1 MTIIHSHLLTTI
13 LINILLKYTFLKSN
27 VGPTGS
33 AVGSAP
39 KFLVESMV
47 ESAVDWPPNP
57 CRVDWGGS
65 AMGSALISMSGGWR
79 CRQWDRLPIPCRV
92 DGGIGNGI
100 SRQLYAELMVESVV
114 DWPKIPCR
122 VGGEVWCAGSMV
134 DNLHQFRARSMV
146 VAAVQSVQISSPLE
160 KALLRCMSLCVGCPS
175 SLVG

>member
-1 MTIIHSHLLTTI
+1 
-13 LINILLKYTFLKSN
+13 
-27 VGPTGS
+27 
-33 AVGSAP
+33 
-39 KFLVESMV
+39 
-47 ESAVDWPPNP
+47 
-57 CRVDWGGS
+57 
-65 AMGSALISMSGGWR
+65 MGSALISMSGRWR

-175 SLVG
+175 SLVGCLFILKICRLFKPQIIFQSNLSCSNRRSATTSFLGSDLVIGMRCSYLQSY